1 MKIIYFVS
9 NGTMGEQDHSSVVKL
24 RGEGNKVILANGSP
38 TTGFKDSCD
47 AVVISG
53 DFPHIREWAESDGI
67 EIIDMKPAVTDES
80 SSETETEAPKPRRGR
95 KPKSETE

>member
-47 AVVISG
+47 AIVMSTE
-53 DFPHIREWAESDGI
+53 FPHIREWAESEGI
-67 EIIDMKPAVTDES
+67 KIIDMNHSVTDES
-80 SSETETEAPKPRRGR
+80 SSETETPKPRRGR
-95 KPKSETE
+95 KPKAEAE